1 MRNPKTEA
9 TYYKQMKSHHNQFNE
24 VHRIAIDH
32 VNKNKTINFTSS
44 VLYFLHRY
52 SVK

>member
-1 MRNPKTEA
+1 
-9 TYYKQMKSHHNQFNE
+9 MKSHRSQFNE
-24 VHRIAIDH
+24 VHRIAI
-32 VNKNKTINFTSS
+32 VNKNKTTNFTSS